1 MKKDKRTY
9 QECKERARTVKK
21 APQEHTTG
29 YVVNYR
35 CCYGSCFVLKMYSRR
50 LWHAT
55 GLERAKIYTTRAA
68 AEKAAQRIDQCYETI
83 KGSAIIQAVEKGE
96 YGWHLSA

>member
-1 MKKDKRTY
+1 MSYT
-9 QECKERARTVKK
+9 EHLVRTVKK

-83 KGSAIIQAVEKGE
+83 KGSAVIQAVEKGE